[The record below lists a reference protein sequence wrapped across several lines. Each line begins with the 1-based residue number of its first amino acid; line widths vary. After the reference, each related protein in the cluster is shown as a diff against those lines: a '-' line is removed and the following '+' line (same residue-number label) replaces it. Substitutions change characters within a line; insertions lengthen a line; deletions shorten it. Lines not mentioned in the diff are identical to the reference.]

1 MQEGQAVP
9 LGHICLRYTYSAHS
23 RDSQD
28 TVFLSELF
36 LQLRELSGVKRNWL
50 TNKASATE
58 RKSDIV
64 RGEHFSDCLELLVQL
79 LFHGRVSTISTD
91 EDVTMVRG
99 VVREFEH
106 DIVFILSERKNALA
120 KDIIIRSLGRL
131 LKRRS

>member
-1 MQEGQAVP
+1 M
-9 LGHICLRYTYSAHS
+9 
-23 RDSQD
+23 
-28 TVFLSELF
+28 FLSELF
-36 LQLRELSGVKRNWL
+36 LQPRELSGVKRNWL

-64 RGEHFSDCLELLVQL
+64 RGEQFSDCLELLVQL
-79 LFHGRVSTISTD
+79 LFHGRVSTISAD
-91 EDVTMVRG
+91 EDVTMVGG